1 MARESVSLEVPRF
14 TGESVPVSVAASV
27 MRKDPQFIRQGIVQ
41 GILPFGVA
49 MKKEGSM
56 HYDYYI
62 SPLEFWRFTGYV
74 YEGRHKMAEKP

>member
-1 MARESVSLEVPRF
+1 MQNDRLNLEVPKF
-14 TGESVPVSVAASV
+14 TGESVPVSVAAAV
-27 MRKDPQFIRQGIVQ
+27 MKKDPQFVRQGIVQ

-49 MKKEGSM
+49 LKKDGSR

-74 YEGRHKMAEKP
+74 YEGRQKMAQMP